1 MTALGNIIG
10 GGFPIGAVAGRAEVI
25 DVLNPQSPRYV
36 FPHSGTFTANPI
48 SMTAG
53 MAAMLKFDRPAVARL
68 NALTDRARNGIE
80 DAIRATGAPASVT
93 GAGSMFLVH
102 MKQTPPRTYRDAF
115 PTPDESRRL
124 KALLEHLYNEG
135 CIIIS
140 SGTCTFSTPMTE
152 AEIDTLVGAFK
163 SGFAKLASM
172 G

>member
-1 MTALGNIIG
+1 
-10 GGFPIGAVAGRAEVI
+10 
-25 DVLNPQSPRYV
+25 
-36 FPHSGTFTANPI
+36 
-48 SMTAG
+48 
-53 MAAMLKFDRPAVARL
+53 VARL

-80 DAIRATGAPASVT
+80 GAIRATGAPASVT

-102 MKQTPPRTYRDAF
+102 MKQTPPRNYRDAY
-115 PTPDESRRL
+115 PNPDESRRL

-140 SGTCTFSTPMTE
+140 SGTCVFSTPMTE
-152 AEIDTLVGAFK
+152 AEIDTLVGAYK